1 VKRKTTPGQP
11 NPGSPLSK
19 NKASYKA
26 LVLTTPIAVVI
37 PLTITPSLLLEG
49 VFDGF
54 LYLRPTPKID
64 FTRTVEHTPTTAREL
79 ADLQFSLNT
88 LSKHYRIQYRIH
100 TNYKPRALYYR
111 LIENLNLLKFKLCL
125 SSVRTKVNLVRTV
138 FYDRLPK

>member
-1 VKRKTTPGQP
+1 M
-11 NPGSPLSK
+11 N
-19 NKASYKA
+19 ASQ
-26 LVLTTPIAVVI
+26 
-37 PLTITPSLLLEG
+37 PSLLLEG